1 MPPTIAPA
9 TVATRDDFDD
19 VFDGLVEVF
28 GGEVVVVL
36 KCMSCIGI
44 LRTEVVSLGKSDMF
58 KTHFSANGAN
68 IAPCAGLTR
77 NTVTLVDML
86 D

>member
-36 KCMSCIGI
+36 KCMFCIGI
-44 LRTEVVSLGKSDMF
+44 LCTLWSALGKAICLKRTSEPMEQ
-58 KTHFSANGAN
+58 
-68 IAPCAGLTR
+68 
-77 NTVTLVDML
+77 TLHLVQD
-86 D
+86 